1 MDNGSLWTANLGDV
15 RPELQEDAPAFSD
28 VVIIG
33 AGYTGL
39 WTAYYLNRIDPNLSI
54 TIYESETVGFG
65 ASGRNGGWCMG
76 AAMGIDH
83 FLRSEAKH
91 KGVELLKAM
100 HQTVDEIGRV
110 CQAENIDCHYK
121 KGGTLTVAT
130 RPFHIE
136 SLHAAVQAKHSL
148 GFSHADYTWLP
159 EAEARTRL
167 GMRPNYGA
175 MFSSHCAA
183 IQPALL
189 VDGLAKN
196 LRQKGVSIIEYT
208 RVIGMRSR
216 AVTTTRGD
224 TTARIVVRA
233 TEGYTDSID
242 SEKRRLLP
250 LYSMKVATE
259 PLPRDVWEELGL
271 VERETFGDPRRV
283 VIYGQRTQDDRLA
296 LGGRGGYYFG
306 SKRKRFIDWHD
317 PSLERVEKTLRN
329 LFPMLDQYEVTHR
342 WGGLMGV
349 ARHWRPFVTYDQH
362 SGIGSAGGY
371 VGEGV
376 AASNLAGRIMADLIT
391 ERSTSLVD
399 LPWVDDLARR
409 WELEP
414 IRWIGGKL
422 LQLSAHRA
430 DRHEFTTNKKSIF
443 WGNMFRTLK

>member
-15 RPELQEDAPAFSD
+15 CPELQEDAPAFSD

-110 CQAENIDCHYK
+110 CQAENIVCHYK
-121 KGGTLTVAT
+121 MGGTLTVAT

-196 LRQKGVSIIEYT
+196 LRQKGVSIIENT

-233 TEGYTDSID
+233 TEGYTDSSD

-250 LYSMKVATE
+250 LY
-259 PLPRDVWEELGL
+259 
-271 VERETFGDPRRV
+271 
-283 VIYGQRTQDDRLA
+283 
-296 LGGRGGYYFG
+296 
-306 SKRKRFIDWHD
+306 
-317 PSLERVEKTLRN
+317 
-329 LFPMLDQYEVTHR
+329 
-342 WGGLMGV
+342 
-349 ARHWRPFVTYDQH
+349 
-362 SGIGSAGGY
+362 
-371 VGEGV
+371 
-376 AASNLAGRIMADLIT
+376 
-391 ERSTSLVD
+391 
-399 LPWVDDLARR
+399 
-409 WELEP
+409 
-414 IRWIGGKL
+414 
-422 LQLSAHRA
+422 
-430 DRHEFTTNKKSIF
+430 
-443 WGNMFRTLK
+443 